1 MEVMLIMNQI
11 LIDTSILISHLEG
24 QQATTDFLRTLA
36 QSDAPLPALSVISE
50 VELYTIPQLD
60 PEMISKLLA
69 TVNLLPLSSCIAQKA
84 GNLKLQYPEI
94 TTEHAIV
101 AATALTNGFALVTFD
116 VKAYKMIPG
125 LIIFN
130 VPNE

>member
-1 MEVMLIMNQI
+1 MNQI
-11 LIDTSILISHLEG
+11 LIDASILLSHLKG
-24 QQATTDFLRTLA
+24 QQATMDFLRALA

-50 VELYTIPQLD
+50 VELCAIPQLD
-60 PEMISKLLA
+60 PDVTAKILT
-69 TVNLLPLSSCIAQKA
+69 TVNILPLSSCIAQKA
-84 GNLKLQYPEI
+84 GNLKLHYPEI

-101 AATALTNGFALVTFD
+101 AATALEKGFALVTFD

>member
-1 MEVMLIMNQI
+1 
-11 LIDTSILISHLEG
+11 
-24 QQATTDFLRTLA
+24 
-36 QSDAPLPALSVISE
+36 VISE

>member
-1 MEVMLIMNQI
+1 MNQI
-11 LIDTSILISHLEG
+11 LIDASILISHLNG

-50 VELYTIPQLD
+50 VELCTIPQID
-60 PEMISKLLA
+60 SEVITKILA
-69 TVNLLPLSSCIAQKA
+69 TVNILPLSSCIAQKA
-84 GNLKLQYPEI
+84 GSLKLQYPEI

-101 AATALTNGFALVTFD
+101 AATALEKGFALVTFD

>member
-24 QQATTDFLRTLA
+24 QQATTDFLRTLT

>member
-1 MEVMLIMNQI
+1 MNQI
-11 LIDTSILISHLEG
+11 LIDASILLSHLKG

-50 VELYTIPQLD
+50 MELCTIPQLD
-60 PEMISKLLA
+60 PDVIAKILT
-69 TVNLLPLSSCIAQKA
+69 TVNILPLSSCIAHKA
-84 GNLKLQYPEI
+84 GSLKLHYPEI

-101 AATALTNGFALVTFD
+101 AATALEKGFALVTFD